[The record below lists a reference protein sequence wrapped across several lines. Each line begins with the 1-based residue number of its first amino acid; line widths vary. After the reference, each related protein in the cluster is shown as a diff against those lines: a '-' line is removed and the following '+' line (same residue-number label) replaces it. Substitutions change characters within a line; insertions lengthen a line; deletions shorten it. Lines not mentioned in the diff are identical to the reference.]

1 MIIIAI
7 GVLFVLNKINKM
19 KLTSSAFSHN
29 QKIPSLYTC
38 DGQNINPPLSVSE
51 VPRYAQ
57 SLVLIVDDP
66 DAPAGT
72 WTHWTV
78 WDIDPAVAEIHEG
91 SLPDGAIEGIT
102 DFGKVGFG
110 GPCPPSG
117 THRYFFRLY
126 ALDITLSLSSKATI
140 QDLQRLMKGHIL
152 EKAEL
157 VGLYSR
163 K

>member
-1 MIIIAI
+1 MKLKIVFLGLALLIIAAI
-7 GVLFVLNKINKM
+7 GVTLVMNKKNTM

-38 DGQNINPPLSVSE
+38 DGQNVNPPITVSE

-78 WDIDPAVAEIHEG
+78 KTKLCVY
-91 SLPDGAIEGIT
+91 L
-102 DFGKVGFG
+102 
-110 GPCPPSG
+110 G
-117 THRYFFRLY
+117 T
-126 ALDITLSLSSKATI
+126 
-140 QDLQRLMKGHIL
+140 
-152 EKAEL
+152 
-157 VGLYSR
+157 
-163 K
+163 